1 MRLVDID
8 KEIEKLEKNIES
20 LKEELEFVIRNY
32 PNKTNRIKY
41 LQDNIHNYKYF
52 ISLLNS
58 FETAYDLDKLMDG
71 LNEILKDEISQPVAD
86 CFYECV
92 QQGFW

>member
-1 MRLVDID
+1 MRLVDVD
-8 KEIEKLEKNIES
+8 KEIEKLEKKVES
-20 LKEELEFVIRNY
+20 LKEELYFVIRND
-32 PNKTNRIKY
+32 PNEINRIKY
-41 LQDNIHNYKYF
+41 LQDNIRNYKYF

-86 CFYECV
+86 CVYECV
-92 QQGFW
+92 QQGCW

>member
-1 MRLVDID
+1 MRLIDAD
-8 KEIEKLEKNIES
+8 KEIEKLEKKIES
-20 LKEELEFVIRNY
+20 LKEELDFVIRNY
-32 PNKTNRIKY
+32 PNKINKIKR

-52 ISLLNS
+52 ISLLSS
-58 FETAYDLDKLMDG
+58 FETVYDLDKLIDG

-86 CFYECV
+86 CVYECV

>member
-1 MRLVDID
+1 MRLIDAD
-8 KEIEKLEKNIES
+8 KEIEKLEKKIES

-32 PNKTNRIKY
+32 PNKINRIKY

-86 CFYECV
+86 CVYECV

>member
-1 MRLVDID
+1 MRLIDID

-20 LKEELEFVIRNY
+20 LKEELDFVIRNY
-32 PNKTNRIKY
+32 PNKINRIKY
-41 LQDNIHNYKYF
+41 LQDSIHNYKYF

-86 CFYECV
+86 CVYECV

>member
-71 LNEILKDEISQPVAD
+71 LNEILRDEISQPVAD
-86 CFYECV
+86 CVYECV